1 RSQNVENH
9 DKVRGMFFERA
20 AKSVKNMKK
29 SCRLPKREHSH
40 TFRIAWAFCEFLDK
54 YVVKLFTFL
63 EYVVFCK

>member
-29 SCRLPKREHSH
+29 SCRLPKREHSQS
-40 TFRIAWAFCEFLDK
+40 FNMYNIAKFINLSFYINHYSCLQI
-54 YVVKLFTFL
+54 
-63 EYVVFCK
+63 